1 MPFYLSF
8 IEVWIVKL
16 RPRHHPK
23 TPSGLFQTPP
33 EYVRFK
39 LVAHFRRRAVN
50 ENKEF
55 PQIMEDALNQYLGKP
70 EQEVERSQVKR
81 PKKINK

>member
-1 MPFYLSF
+1 MNYFS
-8 IEVWIVKL
+8 IIQKS
-16 RPRHHPK
+16 
-23 TPSGLFQTPP
+23 PSGLFQTPP

-39 LVAHFRRRAVN
+39 FVAHFRRRAVD
-50 ENKEF
+50 ENTEF
-55 PQIMEDALNQYLGKP
+55 SQIVEDALNQYLGKP

>member
-8 IEVWIVKL
+8 IEAWIVNL
-16 RPRHHPK
+16 DPDIIIVNYFSIIQIS
-23 TPSGLFQTPP
+23 PSGLFQTFP

-39 LVAHFRRRAVN
+39 FVARFRRRAVD

-55 PQIMEDALNQYLGKP
+55 PQIVEDALNQYLGKP
-70 EQEVERSQVKR
+70 
-81 PKKINK
+81 

>member
-1 MPFYLSF
+1 VDSLNLDPD
-8 IEVWIVKL
+8 IVNYFSIIQIW
-16 RPRHHPK
+16 PVPNAC
-23 TPSGLFQTPP
+23 G
-33 EYVRFK
+33 YVRFK
-39 LVAHFRRRAVN
+39 FVAHFRRRAVD

-55 PQIMEDALNQYLGKP
+55 YQIVEDALNQYLGKP